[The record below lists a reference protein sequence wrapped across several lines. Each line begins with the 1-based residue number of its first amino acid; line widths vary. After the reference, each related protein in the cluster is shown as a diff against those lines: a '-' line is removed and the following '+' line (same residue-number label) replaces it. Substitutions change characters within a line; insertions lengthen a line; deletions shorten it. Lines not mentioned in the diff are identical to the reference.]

1 MRSQVHIPP
10 VTAVYQ
16 CQLSMPSLQ
25 GWLMSSSLQAT
36 GEGLANPAD
45 LGGGIFVILHRGSN
59 WSLSWAMDGSIMCHS
74 ITSSCQS
81 AATSKTVKR
90 CCSRVFSCKQ
100 RYVKYS
106 DVYHYDKLLY
116 Y

>member
-1 MRSQVHIPP
+1 MRSKVQISPGA
-10 VTAVYQ
+10 AVYQ

-59 WSLSWAMDGSIMCHS
+59 SSLSQ
-74 ITSSCQS
+74 T
-81 AATSKTVKR
+81 ATKCATVPLA
-90 CCSRVFSCKQ
+90 
-100 RYVKYS
+100 YVNQ
-106 DVYHYDKLLY
+106 LPLPRL
-116 Y
+116 